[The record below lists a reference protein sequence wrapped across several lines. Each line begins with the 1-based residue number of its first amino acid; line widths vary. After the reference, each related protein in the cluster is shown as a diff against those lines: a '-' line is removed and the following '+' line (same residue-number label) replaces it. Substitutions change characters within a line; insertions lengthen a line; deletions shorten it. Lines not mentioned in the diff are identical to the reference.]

1 MKKVLLLG
9 GSGQIGKEIFNKIKN
24 DYEVYCTTKNYF

>member
-24 DYEVYCTTKNYF
+24 DYEVYCNNKKDF